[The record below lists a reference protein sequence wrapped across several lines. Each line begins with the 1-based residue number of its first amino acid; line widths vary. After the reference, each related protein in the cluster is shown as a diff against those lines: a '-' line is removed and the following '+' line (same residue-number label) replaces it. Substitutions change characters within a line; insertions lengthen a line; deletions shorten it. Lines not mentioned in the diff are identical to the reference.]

1 MKIYN
6 FNVVICWD
14 WSVLKSFNYVAV
26 LSWWGSHKTSASSE
40 ATRDG
45 FQISVFK
52 NMWDGMLHS
61 WNNYPSW
68 EWYEHPRNASLFSI
82 KSILWSKD
90 YYIDDIRADLIAKSG
105 SVAIKVWVGS
115 QEQHRLL
122 WEVSDT
128 LTTFVEHCDYCNSHL
143 TWANVNC

>member
-14 WSVLKSFNYVAV
+14 WSVLKSFNHVAV
-26 LSWWGSHKTSASSE
+26 LSWWGSHKTSASSQ

-52 NMWDGMLHS
+52 NMWDGMLNS

-82 KSILWSKD
+82 KSILWSID
-90 YYIDDIRADLIAKSG
+90 YYRWYQSRSDCQIGLCRYQGLGRFSEKCQTPLPPSLNIVTIAIVIWHGRTLIAK
-105 SVAIKVWVGS
+105 
-115 QEQHRLL
+115 QMH
-122 WEVSDT
+122 
-128 LTTFVEHCDYCNSHL
+128 
-143 TWANVNC
+143 